1 MGEEIANSR
10 DWWLLTEQIAERMAQ
25 TESEK
30 EVKKKIKHQAQILN
44 LEIFEKT
51 IALRARTRPMIIAI
65 SRVKPLM

>member
-1 MGEEIANSR
+1 
-10 DWWLLTEQIAERMAQ
+10 MAQ